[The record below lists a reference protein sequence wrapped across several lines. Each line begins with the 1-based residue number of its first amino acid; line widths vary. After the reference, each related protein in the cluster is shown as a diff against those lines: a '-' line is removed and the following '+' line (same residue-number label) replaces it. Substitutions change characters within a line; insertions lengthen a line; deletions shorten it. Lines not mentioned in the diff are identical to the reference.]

1 MQLFTGILSPCFS
14 GLASVSDFF
23 VRARGERG
31 YHFFRVTNVL
41 CDCCNGRS
49 EVLQASYRVAVIKRE
64 SPKLFKAAT
73 RFTEVK
79 AATRF
84 AEVKT
89 ESRFRLNAYH
99 VPRSAYPDRLS
110 GDTAWTWLAWK
121 DIQEIF
127 EGRSQYSSS
136 ASRKRPSK

>member
-1 MQLFTGILSPCFS
+1 MQLFTGIFISMLLRFSKCFR
-14 GLASVSDFF
+14 FF
-23 VRARGERG
+23 VRARRERG

-49 EVLQASYRVAVIKRE
+49 EVLQASYRVAVIKRD